1 MGQMAPL
8 WEDAGAQEVVSR
20 TAPTGA
26 VGANGTETPGTPPQ
40 VARVMIDSDL
50 PHLDRLF
57 DYRIPSK
64 LLAQAASSGQ
74 EIGPGQMVRVRF
86 AGRLVNGWIAEITH
100 YSSFDG
106 KLAPLS
112 RLVTEAPVVS
122 RQMFQL
128 ASHLGKRYAAPAVTL
143 LKAMLPA
150 RHATAEK
157 KTLPQLAAAGFHLD
171 FDGGDRSFNPNPTD
185 PTQAASYWEAV
196 PQGKDFLSHLQAGET
211 VRVMWTTAPG
221 IYPGWG
227 ENAAAL
233 TAAVTAVLASGKSL
247 VLVAPTSNQVE
258 DFKRRLGQLVEPGE
272 IATHLPQ
279 DSTATRWRTFLRE
292 RAGAVRLV
300 IGTRSAVWAPL
311 ANLGAI
317 FVADCSDDRM
327 REPQVPYATVLDVA
341 VRRSHLE
348 RTSLVAFGPSTS
360 VAQAGLLASK
370 WARPLGLTLPQLR
383 ERSARIEVF
392 DQQERERYG
401 SAGQGNLPAQLQGRI
416 RRTLQADEGPVLVHV
431 PHRGWAATVV
441 CQTCQLSARCPG
453 CGGPLAAD
461 RAGQLQCGWCANQPT
476 WKCPECGGHTWSGRR
491 VGSGRTAQELA
502 RAFGD
507 FEVVVSDAEHGI
519 VSHLPQRSALVVAT
533 PDSEPIADDGY
544 ALAVVLNAG
553 AIANRTE
560 LWAPQEAMRRWLN
573 VHSLV
578 RPSGQLV
585 VMGLEDP
592 TLAGL
597 LVRRDGA
604 AFARH
609 LLTERQELGFYPAA
623 TIVALEGDGEDV
635 DEMLTQVE
643 LPSGAELI
651 GVVPMVGRD
660 TPQRAGKAPTRA
672 LLRTPNFGGPQLL
685 ERIWQVQQTR
695 SKAHAGLVTV
705 HLNPPSLV

>member
-1 MGQMAPL
+1 MGQMVPL
-8 WEDAGAQEVVSR
+8 WEEAGAQEENPR

-26 VGANGTETPGTPPQ
+26 IAADGTESLRTPPQ

-57 DYRIPSK
+57 DYRIPPK
-64 LLAQAASSGQ
+64 ILEQAASVGQ

-86 AGRLVNGWIAEITH
+86 AGRLVNGWIAEVAH
-100 YSSFDG
+100 RSSFDG

-112 RLVTEAPVVS
+112 RLLTDAPVVS

-128 ASHLGKRYAAPAVTL
+128 ASHLGQRYAAPAVTL

-150 RHATAEK
+150 RHAAAEK
-157 KTLPQLAAAGFHLD
+157 KTLTQLAAAGFHLD
-171 FDGGDRSFNPNPTD
+171 FDGSDRTFEPHPAD
-185 PTQAASYWEAV
+185 PVQTASYWESV

-211 VRVMWTTAPG
+211 VRVMWNTAPG
-221 IYPGWG
+221 IYPAWG

-233 TAAVTAVLASGKSL
+233 TAAVAAALASGKS
-247 VLVAPTSNQVE
+247 VIVVAPTSNQVE
-258 DFKRRLGQLVEPGE
+258 DFKRRLGQLVEPDE

-279 DSTATRWRTFLRE
+279 DSACARWKTFLRE

-300 IGTRSAVWAPL
+300 IGTRSAVWAPVPT
-311 ANLGAI
+311 LGAI

-327 REPQVPYATVLDVA
+327 REPQAPYTTVLDVA
-341 VRRSHLE
+341 VRRSHLQ
-348 RTSLVAFGPSTS
+348 RASLVAFGPSTS

-383 ERSARIEVF
+383 EQSARIEVF

-401 SAGQGNLPAQLQGRI
+401 SAGQGNLPAQIQSRI
-416 RRTLQADEGPVLVHV
+416 RQTLQAGEGPVLVHV

-441 CQTCQLSARCPG
+441 CQRCQVSARCPG

-461 RAGQLQCGWCANQPT
+461 RAGQLQCGWCGNHPT
-476 WKCPECGGHTWSGRR
+476 WKCPECEGRTWSGRR

-502 RAFGD
+502 RAFD
-507 FEVVVSDAEHGI
+507 EFEVVLSDAEHGI

-533 PDSEPIADDGY
+533 PDSEPIAEDGY

-585 VMGLEDP
+585 VVGLEDL

-635 DEMLTQVE
+635 EEMLTQVE
-643 LPSGAELI
+643 LPPDAELI

-672 LLRTPNFGGPQLL
+672 LLRTPNCGGPQLV

-695 SKAHAGLVTV
+695 SKSHAGLVTV